1 MKDLL
6 WDERML
12 GVFRASACLTKEEDI
27 VLYDWAHDNNIVETA
42 RKCSV
47 SDRTVGRIRKTLRRK
62 YDNIQP
68 YTDLPKRSKQ

>member
-6 WDERML
+6 WDQRML
-12 GVFRASACLTKEEDI
+12 GVFRASACLTEEEDI
-27 VLYDWAHDNNIVETA
+27 VLNDWARGKSVVETA
-42 RKCSV
+42 MTRSM
-47 SDRTVGRIRKTLRRK
+47 SDRKVGRIRKTLRRK

>member
-6 WDERML
+6 WDQRML
-12 GVFRASACLTKEEDI
+12 GVFRASACLTEEEDI
-27 VLYDWAHDNNIVETA
+27 VLNDWARGKSIVETA
-42 RKCSV
+42 MTRSM
-47 SDRTVGRIRKTLRRK
+47 SDRKVGRIRKTLRRK

>member
-6 WDERML
+6 WDQRML
-12 GVFRASACLTKEEDI
+12 GVFRASACLTEEEDI
-27 VLYDWAHDNNIVETA
+27 VLYDWAHEKSIVETA
-42 RKCSV
+42 MKRSMSERK
-47 SDRTVGRIRKTLRRK
+47 VGRIRKTLRRK

>member
-6 WDERML
+6 WDQRML
-12 GVFRASACLTKEEDI
+12 GVFRASACLTEEEDI
-27 VLYDWAHDNNIVETA
+27 VLNDWARGKSIVETA
-42 RKCSV
+42 MKRSM
-47 SDRTVGRIRKTLRRK
+47 SDRKVGRIRKTLRRK

>member
-6 WDERML
+6 WDQRML
-12 GVFRASACLTKEEDI
+12 GVFRASACLTEEEDI
-27 VLYDWAHDNNIVETA
+27 VLNDWTRGKSIVETA
-42 RKCSV
+42 MTHSM
-47 SDRTVGRIRKTLRRK
+47 SDRKVGRIRKTLRKK